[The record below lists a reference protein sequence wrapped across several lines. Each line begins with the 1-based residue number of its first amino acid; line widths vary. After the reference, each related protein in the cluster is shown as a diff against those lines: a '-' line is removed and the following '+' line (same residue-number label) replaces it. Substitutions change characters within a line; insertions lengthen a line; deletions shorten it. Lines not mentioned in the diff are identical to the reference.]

1 MNEMNEKLIVSP
13 APHLKNPVKTKN
25 IMLDVIIALIPAL
38 IAAIIIFGFRA
49 LLLVIVTV
57 AACVLSEYCV
67 RKIMKRKNT
76 ISDLSAVVTGILL
89 AFNLPA
95 GLPIWMAILGGVIAI
110 ILVKQIFGG
119 IGHNF
124 VNPALVARTILF
136 ISFPIAMTLWSAPS
150 TYSDQEVPAISA
162 VSAATP
168 LGMLSGENVESLP
181 SYRDLFLGNNPGALG
196 EVSALA
202 LTLGGIYLVIK
213 KIIKPTI
220 PLIFIGTVFILA
232 AFLGE
237 DPLAHILSGGLFL
250 GAIFMATDY
259 TTSPLTNKG
268 KALYAVG
275 CGFFTIII
283 RFFGDLPEG
292 VAFAIIIMNIL
303 VPYIERITAP
313 KPTSLEGVKRW
324 NI

>member
-1 MNEMNEKLIVSP
+1 MNEKLTVSTS
-13 APHLKNPVKTKN
+13 PHLRNKTKTKN

-38 IAAIIIFGFRA
+38 VASVILFGIRA
-49 LLLVIVTV
+49 LILIIVTV
-57 AACVLSEYCV
+57 IACVLSEACA
-67 RKIMKRKNT
+67 RKIMDRKNT

-95 GLPIWMAILGGVIAI
+95 GLPIWMAVLGGVVAI
-110 ILVKQIFGG
+110 VLVKQMFGG

-124 VNPALVARTILF
+124 VNPALTARTILF
-136 ISFPIAMTLWSAPS
+136 ISFPIAMTLWSAPFAYLDRDATS
-150 TYSDQEVPAISA
+150 IEAASG
-162 VSAATP
+162 ATP
-168 LGMLSGENVESLP
+168 LAMLSAENTENLP
-181 SYRDLFLGNNPGALG
+181 SYHDLFLGNNPGSIG

-202 LTLGGIYLVIK
+202 LALGGIYLVIK
-213 KIIKPTI
+213 KIITPTI

-232 AFLGE
+232 ALLGQ

-259 TTSPLTNKG
+259 TTTPLTSKG
-268 KALYAVG
+268 KAIYAVG

-303 VPYIERITAP
+303 VPFIERMTTP
-313 KPTSLEGVKRW
+313 KIFNLEGVKRW

>member
-1 MNEMNEKLIVSP
+1 MDEKLIISP
-13 APHLKNPVKTKN
+13 SPHLKHRIKTKN
-25 IMLDVIIALIPAL
+25 IMLDVIIALVPAL
-38 IAAIIIFGFRA
+38 VASVILFGFRA
-49 LLLVIVTV
+49 LLLITITV
-57 AACVLSEYCV
+57 ATCVLSEYCA

-95 GLPIWMAILGGVIAI
+95 GLPIWMSVLGGIIAI
-110 ILVKQIFGG
+110 VLVKQMFGG
-119 IGHNF
+119 IGYNF
-124 VNPALVARTILF
+124 VNPALTARTILF
-136 ISFPIAMTLWSAPS
+136 ISFPIAMTLWTAPFS
-150 TYSDQEVPAISA
+150 HLDRDAISIGA
-162 VSAATP
+162 VSSATP
-168 LGMLSGENVESLP
+168 LVVLSGESTGELP
-181 SYRDLFLGNNPGALG
+181 SYRDLFLGNNPGSLG

-202 LTLGGIYLVIK
+202 LAIGGIYLVAK

-232 AFLGE
+232 TLFGQ

-259 TTSPLTNKG
+259 VTSPLTGKG
-268 KALYAVG
+268 KAIFAVG

-303 VPYIERITAP
+303 VPFIERVTTP
-313 KPTSLEGVKRW
+313 KAFNIDGVKKW
-324 NI
+324 NV